1 MRRFLTHSRHA
12 CKVAVTALLFVC
24 MFHVSAGPVSAIRL
38 KDLTDIKGV
47 RKNQLVGYGLIV
59 GLAGTGDGKDSKFT
73 FQSLASLL
81 ERMGVTVDPK
91 KIQKVANVAAVMVTA
106 NLPAFGRVGT
116 QMDVTVS
123 SIGDAESLTGGTLL
137 VTPLRAANGKVYAA
151 AQGPVN
157 TGGYSVSGNAAKVT
171 KNFPTVGRIVS
182 GATIERE
189 IPNDFMGKGVL
200 ALTLPNPDFTNATR
214 IAKVINRA
222 FNGNMAKTIDAG
234 TIEVSVPKNYRGNT
248 VGLVAM
254 IEQLEVIPDQSSKVV
269 INERTGTVVIGEN
282 VRLSTVAIAH
292 GNLSIEIKETANV
305 SQPMPFANNQNV
317 GLLGGGGKDGQAPPK
332 EVGNNGAIVAP
343 GGNTVVTNDTNIN
356 VKEENARLMLLRSGV
371 TISQVVRALNALGVT
386 PRDLMT
392 IFQSLKAAGALQAR
406 LEVM

>member
-1 MRRFLTHSRHA
+1 MRRFLTHSQHV

-24 MFHVSAGPVSAIRL
+24 MFHILTGPVSAMRL

-189 IPNDFMGKGVL
+189 IPNDFMEKGFWPLFCPIPILQMRPVSPKS
-200 ALTLPNPDFTNATR
+200 LTRRLTVIWQKPLMRAPSRYRFQKIIEGTPSVWLP
-214 IAKVINRA
+214 
-222 FNGNMAKTIDAG
+222 
-234 TIEVSVPKNYRGNT
+234 
-248 VGLVAM
+248 
-254 IEQLEVIPDQSSKVV
+254 
-269 INERTGTVVIGEN
+269 
-282 VRLSTVAIAH
+282 
-292 GNLSIEIKETANV
+292 
-305 SQPMPFANNQNV
+305 
-317 GLLGGGGKDGQAPPK
+317 
-332 EVGNNGAIVAP
+332 
-343 GGNTVVTNDTNIN
+343 
-356 VKEENARLMLLRSGV
+356 
-371 TISQVVRALNALGVT
+371 
-386 PRDLMT
+386 
-392 IFQSLKAAGALQAR
+392 
-406 LEVM
+406 